1 MLGDSK
7 SARIG
12 VLLCYQTLHL
22 NSSGTIAIFKCRD
35 PKAHIKGKNQM
46 NPINYLHLDGPNVD
60 IRGSKIALHYWAGED
75 DRGSSKAVVFNF
87 QDGRWKRV
95 VEEPI
100 FRLRDSYQDC
110 QSRRLGRDP
119 IHLQMAIF
127 NGALRWWNNSLSS
140 VDDQLI
146 AYEEALLRQDLSAGS
161 DLLEVNAKTNR
172 SLHCIAAHLQ
182 RYDSE
187 LQLSSRIVEQAR
199 SYNRTCHHHL
209 VQRLTRRSEEDL
221 DWVLTALGRVDSTLV
236 ALRTFREELQQKA
249 TNVMGLLVD
258 NNRAISEQL
267 VVQNGIMM
275 QKILENTRD
284 QAKESLNIATET
296 KHLTEETTKVL
307 HETQKETEASRQLA
321 IQSQR
326 LGEEMMKDSVAMKT
340 VALVTVLFLP
350 GTSFA
355 AILAMPFFTG
365 ESSPLSKPDL
375 VWVWVVLTVPATI
388 VCFGFYLS
396 WKQRETRRR
405 AEYISSDDVESSLA
419 AQTN

>member
-1 MLGDSK
+1 MCFPSQAAHTNLSFWFFLPI
-7 SARIG
+7 R
-12 VLLCYQTLHL
+12 VQV
-22 NSSGTIAIFKCRD
+22 KCRD
-35 PKAHIKGKNQM
+35 PKAHIKGKSQM

-60 IRGSKIALHYWAGED
+60 VRGSKIALHFWADGE
-75 DRGSSKAVVFNF
+75 DRGSTKAVVFNF

-110 QSRRLGRDP
+110 QSWRLGRDP

-127 NGALRWWNNSLSS
+127 NSALRWWNNSLSS

-146 AYEEALLRQDLSAGS
+146 TYEEALLRQDLAAGG
-161 DLLEVNAKTNR
+161 DLLQLNAKTNR

-187 LQLSSRIVEQAR
+187 LQLFSKILEQAK
-199 SYNRTCHHHL
+199 SYNLTCHRYFL
-209 VQRLTRRSEEDL
+209 RLLARRSEQDL
-221 DWVLTALGRVDSTLV
+221 DWVLTALGRVESMLT

-258 NNRAISEQL
+258 NNKAISDQL
-267 VVQNGIMM
+267 VVQNGKMM
-275 QKILENTRD
+275 QKILETTRD
-284 QAKESLNIATET
+284 QAKESLNIAAQT
-296 KHLTEETTKVL
+296 KYLTEETAKVL
-307 HETQKETEASRQLA
+307 HETQKETEASRQVA

-326 LGEEMMKDSVAMKT
+326 LSEEMMKDSVAMKT

-355 AILAMPFFTG
+355 AVLAMPFFTG
-365 ESSPLSKPDL
+365 ESSPFNRPDL
-375 VWVWVVLTVPATI
+375 IWVWVVLTVPATI
-388 VCFGFYLS
+388 ICFGFYLS

-405 AEYISSDDVESSLA
+405 EQRVSSEDIELSMVG
-419 AQTN
+419 QTPQS